1 MKFACVMLAAAA
13 MLSAQSPYIA
23 SPSRLDITV
32 VQGDTSTTSVPISIN
47 ASSQL
52 VVAFGARVDFAA
64 PGINPWLSV
73 SPATGT
79 PPATIQA
86 TFAPAGLSASVYN
99 ATITISPGSGG
110 VSLTIP
116 VVLTVLSAG
125 GGGGLKATP
134 AQLQFT
140 AAAGSSASTAAQT
153 VSITNPGA
161 AFLSATVKYNGT
173 PGWLSLTGAS
183 NSNPVV
189 LTATANPRGLTGG
202 DYTATIEVAAQGAG
216 PLSIPV
222 TLSVLPY
229 VLNVSP
235 SALNFTSVIG
245 DVAPPAQTLSLTS
258 TGGALDYTI
267 IAAGASW
274 VSFTPS
280 GGKTPGT
287 MTVSVNPAGLAAGK
301 YGAVIT
307 VIANNA
313 SVSRQDFAVNLTVVQ
328 KGSLNVTPASLTFGV
343 AADGSSPP
351 AQTLLIDTGGGPSF
365 PYTASTSTATGG
377 NWLSVTPVSSAA
389 PRSATVS
396 VNPAGLAVGS
406 YTGTVTISAVGI
418 PGSPATVRVNLTVV
432 TPAPIVDAITNAA
445 TLATGPV
452 APGEIVTLFGRFMGP
467 TTLAGT
473 QQSAPGFLDKILGG
487 VTVVFDGSPAPL
499 VYARNDQISAIVPY
513 SVAGQANTQVVVLY
527 KGQTSRALSVPV
539 IDSAP
544 GIFTA
549 SASGKGGGAI
559 LDGVTYGLIDAAHP
573 SKAGSVVL
581 IYVTGEGRTKPDG
594 EDGRLAQD
602 VLPAPVLPVSVSI
615 AGHDAQ
621 VLYAGA
627 ASGLVAGLM
636 QINVV
641 VPEGATGD
649 ALPIVVTV
657 GKNASPAG
665 VTIAVR

>member
-1 MKFACVMLAAAA
+1 MKFACVILAAISAA
-13 MLSAQSPYIA
+13 YAQSPYVA

-32 VQGDTSTTSVPISIN
+32 VQGDTSITSIPISIS
-47 ASSQL
+47 ASGFT
-52 VVAFGARVDFAA
+52 VAFGVRVDFAV

-86 TFAPAGLSASVYN
+86 SFAPAGLAASVYN

-110 VSLTIP
+110 VWLTIP
-116 VVLTVLSAG
+116 VVLTVLGPG

-140 AAAGSSASTAAQT
+140 AAAGSVASTAAQT
-153 VSITNPGA
+153 ISITNPGA

-173 PGWLSLTGAS
+173 PGWLALTGAS

-189 LTATANPRGLTGG
+189 LTATASPRGLTGA
-202 DYTATIEVAAQGAG
+202 DYVATIEVAAQGAG

-222 TLSVLPY
+222 ALSVLPY

-235 SALNFTSVIG
+235 AALNFNYVIG
-245 DVAPPAQTLSLTS
+245 DVAPPAQTLSLAS

-267 IAAGASW
+267 TAAGASW
-274 VSFTPS
+274 LSFSPS
-280 GGKTPGT
+280 GGKAPGT
-287 MTVSVNPAGLAAGK
+287 VTVSVNPAGMTAGK
-301 YGAVIT
+301 YGGVIT
-307 VIANNA
+307 VLANNA
-313 SVSRQDFAVNLTVVQ
+313 SVTRQDFAVNLTVAQ
-328 KGSLNVTPASLTFGV
+328 KGSLNVTPATLTFGV

-365 PYTASTSTATGG
+365 PYTATATTVTGG
-377 NWLSVTPVSSAA
+377 NWLSVTPASSAA

-396 VNPAGLAVGS
+396 VNAAGLGAGS
-406 YTGTVTISAVGI
+406 YTGTITISAVGI
-418 PGSPATVRVNLTVV
+418 PGSPATLRVNLTVV
-432 TPAPIVDAITNAA
+432 TPAPIVDAVTNAA

-467 TTLAGT
+467 TTLVRT

-487 VTVVFDGSPAPL
+487 VTVVFDGSPSPL
-499 VYARNDQISAIVPY
+499 VYVRSDQISAIVPY
-513 SVAGQANTQVVVLY
+513 GAAGQANTQIIVLY
-527 KGQTSRALSVPV
+527 KGQTSKALSVPV
-539 IDSAP
+539 TDSAP

-549 SASGKGGGAI
+549 SASGKGTGAI

-573 SKAGSVVL
+573 AKAGSVVL

-594 EDGRLAQD
+594 EDGKLAQD

-621 VLYAGA
+621 VLYTGA
-627 ASGLVAGLM
+627 APGLVAGLM

-641 VPEGATGD
+641 VPDGVTGD
-649 ALPIVVTV
+649 ALPIVVMV
-657 GKNASPAG
+657 GRNASPAG